1 MRISGDRKAFC
12 STLRPQVEMKYPT
25 FLIPGWRVGCEMT
38 NASFVCN
45 GVSPSEQLVDT
56 GYVRVITHIRGSL
69 VCRRKTQTLPFFFLI
84 QCFSETAAHTQHQHA
99 MEKPVD
105 VLKPRQCF
113 LSAVMQITRAGPRTF
128 SLAVP
133 VLAKTP
139 VIGLT
144 KWQHQNHHVIS

>member
-1 MRISGDRKAFC
+1 
-12 STLRPQVEMKYPT
+12 
-25 FLIPGWRVGCEMT
+25 MT
-38 NASFVCN
+38 NPSFVCD

-56 GYVRVITHIRGSL
+56 GYVRVITYIRGSL
-69 VCRRKTQTLPFFFLI
+69 LCAVGRLKLGLFYLI
-84 QCFSETAAHTQHQHA
+84 QCFSKTAAHTQHQHA
-99 MEKPVD
+99 SEKPVE

-133 VLAKTP
+133 VLAKMP